1 MPGLAKRVLMP
12 AKACQ
17 GSLFNMYFAKGH
29 SGTWDTPWK
38 KQYYTQCIL
47 SYSNITTDRR
57 LRFYSKSPP
66 WLACYSLF
74 VCLCWGVCL
83 FCFVVFFWGGGAVL
97 FNAHHCPR
105 SNRLFS
111 SDYETGDLPLSQYS
125 LILVSLSLF
134 PMLLMA

>member
-1 MPGLAKRVLMP
+1 MP

-17 GSLFNMYFAKGH
+17 GSLFNMYFARDILGPTLKETVLH
-29 SGTWDTPWK
+29 TVHFVLFQHNYRQETP
-38 KQYYTQCIL
+38 IL
-47 SYSNITTDRR
+47 QQKPTLVSV
-57 LRFYSKSPP
+57 
-66 WLACYSLF
+66 LF
-74 VCLCWGVCL
+74 LVCL
-83 FCFVVFFWGGGAVL
+83 FVLGCCFFFGPVL

-111 SDYETGDLPLSQYS
+111 SDYETGDPPLPQYS